1 MAGQTSGG
9 AGRSWELRNL
19 FAVFVVGY
27 DFATLNSVDQLKG
40 DEFVTLN
47 TSGDL
52 VTSQAAVKVVLKY
65 VKLLRIILNSTREDI
80 EAIVDFSR
88 N

>member
-40 DEFVTLN
+40 NEFLTLN

-52 VTSQAAVKVVLKY
+52 VISQAAIKVVLKY
-65 VKLLRIILNSTREDI
+65 LKFPRIIFNSTREDI
-80 EAIVDFSR
+80 EAIVNFS
-88 N
+88 

>member
-27 DFATLNSVDQLKG
+27 DFATLNSEDQLKSN
-40 DEFVTLN
+40 EFLTLN
-47 TSGDL
+47 TSSDL
-52 VTSQAAVKVVLKY
+52 VISQAAAKVVLKY
-65 VKLLRIILNSTREDI
+65 VKFLRIIFNSTREDI
-80 EAIVDFSR
+80 EAIFNIS
-88 N
+88 

>member
-27 DFATLNSVDQLKG
+27 DFATLNSEDQLKSN
-40 DEFVTLN
+40 EFLTLN

-52 VTSQAAVKVVLKY
+52 VISQTAAKVVLKY
-65 VKLLRIILNSTREDI
+65 VKFLRIIFNSTREDI
-80 EAIVDFSR
+80 EAIFNIS
-88 N
+88 

>member
-27 DFATLNSVDQLKG
+27 DFATLNSVD
-40 DEFVTLN
+40 
-47 TSGDL
+47 
-52 VTSQAAVKVVLKY
+52 
-65 VKLLRIILNSTREDI
+65 
-80 EAIVDFSR
+80 
-88 N
+88 

>member
-27 DFATLNSVDQLKG
+27 DFATLNSEDQLKSN
-40 DEFVTLN
+40 EFLTLN

-52 VTSQAAVKVVLKY
+52 VISQAAAKVVLKY
-65 VKLLRIILNSTREDI
+65 VEFLRIIFNSTREDI
-80 EAIVDFSR
+80 EAIFNIS
-88 N
+88 

>member
-27 DFATLNSVDQLKG
+27 DFATLNSEDQLKSN
-40 DEFVTLN
+40 EFLTLN
-47 TSGDL
+47 TSSDL
-52 VTSQAAVKVVLKY
+52 VISQAAAKVVLKY
-65 VKLLRIILNSTREDI
+65 VKFLRIIFNSTREDI
-80 EAIVDFSR
+80 EAIVNYS
-88 N
+88 